1 MLEAT
6 GDLWTMRALAR
17 CITTNGEVDRNGRAV
32 MGRGCALQ
40 AAQFDPTLK
49 GDLGKLLTEHG
60 NHVHLLRHRV
70 CKPMLISFPVKH
82 HWREPADLDLIERSA
97 RELVELCSIHLL
109 DKNPGGVLVPRPGCG
124 AGQLEWDDVRTVLL
138 RHLDDRF
145 VAVHFES

>member
-1 MLEAT
+1 MVELT

-49 GDLGKLLTEHG
+49 TDLGTLLTERG
-60 NHVHLLRHRV
+60 NHTHLLRARPD
-70 CKPMLISFPVKH
+70 KPMLFSFPVKH
-82 HWREPADLDLIERSA
+82 HWRDPADLELIERSA
-97 RELVELCSIHLL
+97 QELVALCNLHVFTVVE
-109 DKNPGGVLVPRPGCG
+109 GGVLVPRPGCG
-124 AGQLEWDDVRTVLL
+124 AGQLAWEEVKPVLL

-145 VAVHFES
+145 AAVHFAT